1 MIDSG
6 GTSGE
11 GTRLNAR
18 TGRSAAAQLI
28 VAAALAG
35 WFLILESVPQS
46 GPQSSGPASDWLAL
60 NLVLTA
66 AVFLVF
72 WRVLTGR
79 TTEWTVAGG
88 KLLRRKWLSRPGS
101 EPRVLMPLGPEA
113 EIVHESRTRWRVWPD
128 GSAIDVMWPR
138 QASRFVGA
146 VAGTGA
152 RVDDFRGDWGREHP
166 RLNRAA
172 LLAYCV
178 GAVAFLATPVVA
190 LLLGSGLPVIPFIV
204 AAITAGV
211 GQAIDRGPYKAP
223 KPGARNG

>member
-1 MIDSG
+1 MDSG
-6 GTSGE
+6 GTAGE
-11 GTRLNAR
+11 GIRMNAR
-18 TGRSAAAQLI
+18 TVRSAAAQAIL
-28 VAAALAG
+28 AAALAG

-46 GPQSSGPASDWLAL
+46 VPQSSGPAPDWLAL
-60 NLVLTA
+60 NLALTVVA
-66 AVFLVF
+66 FLVF

-88 KLLRRKWLSRPGS
+88 KLLRRKWLSLPGR

-113 EIVHESRTRWRVWPD
+113 EIVHESRTKWRVWPD
-128 GSAIDVMWPR
+128 GSAIDVIWPR

-178 GAVAFLATPVVA
+178 GAVAFLATPIVA

-211 GQAIDRGPYKAP
+211 GQAIDRGPYKKP
-223 KPGARNG
+223 KPAAQNG

>member
-1 MIDSG
+1 MIDSR
-6 GTSGE
+6 GTPDE
-11 GTRLNAR
+11 TCRLNAR
-18 TGRSAAAQLI
+18 TRRTVVAQAIL
-28 VAAALAG
+28 AAALAG

-46 GPQSSGPASDWLAL
+46 GPQSSGRSSDWFAL
-60 NLVLTA
+60 NLALTA
-66 AVFLVF
+66 AVFVVV
-72 WRVLTGR
+72 WRVLIGR

-88 KLLRRKWLSRPGS
+88 KLLRRKWLSRPGG

-146 VAGTGA
+146 VAGAGA

-172 LLAYCV
+172 ILAYCL

-190 LLLGSGLPVIPFIV
+190 LLLGSGLPVIPFFA
-204 AAITAGV
+204 AAIAAGV
-211 GQAIDRGPYKAP
+211 GQAIDRGPYKTPKAAAP
-223 KPGARNG
+223 NS